1 MAPRCEHTAKVL
13 MYGTRSQ
20 RISKHTAKVLMYG
33 TRSQRISK
41 FYQHTPC
48 LSVNGITH
56 YLPLISEPRKL
67 CHYPIVC
74 P

>member
-13 MYGTRSQ
+13 MCGTRCQ
-20 RISKHTAKVLMYG
+20 RIS
-33 TRSQRISK
+33 Q

-56 YLPLISEPRKL
+56 TCLCLQSHENYITILYYPLNFQYKQSGL
-67 CHYPIVC
+67 M
-74 P
+74 